1 MYKVIIADDDFLV
14 RTYLKQM
21 IDWKANGFTIVGDAK
36 NGREALRLIEQEK
49 PALIITDIC
58 MPVLD
63 GIGLIRELRARKLPG
78 HILVLSGHDD
88 FAYVHEAMKLGID
101 DYLLKDDLTP
111 ENILHFLQEH
121 LQGEEE
127 GQELPVSQ
135 EELAAIGKAK
145 LQEDFFAAFCQGSLT
160 EAELPLAAKRAG
172 LPEAFSFAAAC
183 QLTLR
188 GWQARRKQFTD
199 EDLASFQQAF
209 HEMCQTF
216 LAHQQPEVFGQS
228 FPVQAEA
235 GRWGLLLFF
244 PHAVSQAA
252 ILQRLQAL
260 CQKLS
265 VLTKRYFDLPLVL
278 VLSAPQANLFAL
290 QEAWQVMAA
299 CAEAL
304 FYVEPGIYRVE
315 DLPALQQT
323 ASFAADA
330 ADLPAEALCEQ
341 LAKTPL
347 TRQARITV
355 LRQRFADGDA
365 AKLPVLTDAE
375 ALPDFLT
382 ALRAA
387 IEAVQS
393 ARQLHPSVRQAL
405 AILEARYRE
414 NLTQAEVAAAVHLNP
429 AYFSTLFKKNMGK
442 GFREYLAELR
452 ITAVKKHLR
461 SSTERIK
468 DIAAAEGFDDY
479 PYFCR
484 LFKSLVGQTPQEYRA
499 KP

>member
-63 GIGLIRELRARKLPG
+63 GIGLIREMRKQKLPG

-111 ENILHFLQEH
+111 ENILTFLQEH

-135 EELAAIGKAK
+135 EELAKIGKTK

-172 LPEAFSFAAAC
+172 LPEAFSFAVAC

-188 GWQARRKQFTD
+188 GWQVRRKQFTD

-252 ILQRLQAL
+252 ILQRLQTL

-323 ASFAADA
+323 ASFVADA

-347 TRQARITV
+347 TRQARIAV

-365 AKLPVLTDAE
+365 AKLPVLADANGTVGG
-375 ALPDFLT
+375 T
-382 ALRAA
+382 AYQVMWDRYEQAFVNEMNAFAKA
-387 IEAVQS
+387 IKEGTETPVTGEDG
-393 ARQLHPSVRQAL
+393 LYPV
-405 AILEARYRE
+405 EM
-414 NLTQAEVAAAVHLNP
+414 AAA
-429 AYFSTLFKKNMGK
+429 AT
-442 GFREYLAELR
+442 
-452 ITAVKKHLR
+452 
-461 SSTERIK
+461 
-468 DIAAAEGFDDY
+468 
-479 PYFCR
+479 
-484 LFKSLVGQTPQEYRA
+484 KSLKEGRPVKIEEVR
-499 KP
+499 

>member
-21 IDWKANGFTIVGDAK
+21 IDWEAHGFTIAGDAK
-36 NGREALRLIEQEK
+36 NGKDALKLIEQER

-63 GIGLIRELRARKLPG
+63 GIGLIREMREQKLTG

-121 LQGEEE
+121 LQGEDE

-135 EELAAIGKAK
+135 EELAKIGKAK
-145 LQEDFFAAFCQGSLT
+145 LQEDFFAAFCQGKMT
-160 EAELPLAAKRAG
+160 EAELPTSAKRAG
-172 LPEAFSFAAAC
+172 LPERFSFAAAC
-183 QLTLR
+183 QITLR
-188 GWQARRKQFTD
+188 GWQVRREQFTD
-199 EDLASFQQAF
+199 EDLASFRQAF
-209 HEMCQTF
+209 SEMCQTF
-216 LAHQQPEVFGQS
+216 LGHQQPELLGQS
-228 FPVQAEA
+228 FPVQVEA
-235 GRWGLLLFF
+235 GEWGLLLFF

-290 QEAWQVMAA
+290 QEAWQAMAA
-299 CAEAL
+299 RAEAL

-315 DLPALQQT
+315 DLPALQQK

-347 TRQARITV
+347 TRQARIAV

-387 IEAVQS
+387 MEAVQS

>member
-14 RTYLKQM
+14 RMYLKQM
-21 IDWKANGFTIVGDAK
+21 IDWKAHGFTIAGDAK

-63 GIGLIRELRARKLPG
+63 GIGLIREMRKQKLPG

-111 ENILHFLQEH
+111 ENILTFLQEH

-127 GQELPVSQ
+127 DQELPVSQ

-188 GWQARRKQFTD
+188 GWQARREQFTD
-199 EDLASFQQAF
+199 EDLASFRQAF
-209 HEMCQTF
+209 SEMCQTF
-216 LAHQQPEVFGQS
+216 LGHQQPELLGQS
-228 FPVQAEA
+228 FPVQVEA
-235 GRWGLLLFF
+235 GEWGLLLFF

-290 QEAWQVMAA
+290 QEAWQAMAA
-299 CAEAL
+299 RAEAL

-315 DLPALQQT
+315 DLPVLQQT

-347 TRQARITV
+347 TRQARIAV
-355 LRQRFADGDA
+355 LRQRFADGAARLPHRTARGHGGRAVGPPAAPLGAPGPDHPGGAVSGEPHPSRSRRRRPPESGLLLDA
-365 AKLPVLTDAE
+365 LQEEHGEGLPRI
-375 ALPDFLT
+375 PG
-382 ALRAA
+382 RAA
-387 IEAVQS
+387 HHS
-393 ARQLHPSVRQAL
+393 RQ
-405 AILEARYRE
+405 E
-414 NLTQAEVAAAVHLNP
+414 
-429 AYFSTLFKKNMGK
+429 
-442 GFREYLAELR
+442 
-452 ITAVKKHLR
+452 
-461 SSTERIK
+461 
-468 DIAAAEGFDDY
+468 
-479 PYFCR
+479 
-484 LFKSLVGQTPQEYRA
+484 TPQEQHRTHQGHRRGRRL
-499 KP
+499 

>member
-21 IDWKANGFTIVGDAK
+21 IDWKAHGFTIAGDAK
-36 NGREALRLIEQEK
+36 NGKDALKLIEQER

-63 GIGLIRELRARKLPG
+63 GIGLIREMREQKLTG

-121 LQGEEE
+121 LQGEDE

-135 EELAAIGKAK
+135 EELAKIGKAK
-145 LQEDFFAAFCQGSLT
+145 LQEDFFAAFCQGKMT
-160 EAELPLAAKRAG
+160 ERAG
-172 LPEAFSFAAAC
+172 LPERFSFAAAC
-183 QLTLR
+183 QITLR
-188 GWQARRKQFTD
+188 GWQVRREQFTD
-199 EDLASFQQAF
+199 EDLASFRQAF
-209 HEMCQTF
+209 SEMCQTF
-216 LAHQQPEVFGQS
+216 LGHQQPELLGQS
-228 FPVQAEA
+228 FPVQVEA
-235 GRWGLLLFF
+235 GEWGLLLVF

-252 ILQRLQAL
+252 VIQRLQAL
-260 CQKLS
+260 GQKLS
-265 VLTKRYFDLPLVL
+265 VLAKRYFDLQLVL
-278 VLSAPQANLFAL
+278 LLTAPQTNWLAL
-290 QEAWQVMAA
+290 QNAWQAMAER
-299 CAEAL
+299 AESL
-304 FYVEPGIYRVE
+304 FYLPQGLYHIE
-315 DLPALQQT
+315 DLPILQTQ
-323 ASFAADA
+323 APSVES
-330 ADLPAEALCEQ
+330 LSVEELCEQ
-341 LAKTPL
+341 LTKTPL
-347 TRQARITV
+347 TRQARMDF
-355 LRQRFADGDA
+355 LHQCLADEDA
-365 AKLPVLTDAE
+365 AALQALADAE
-375 ALPDFLT
+375 SLPAFLAALRTKLT
-382 ALRAA
+382 AL
-387 IEAVQS
+387 QS
-393 ARQLHPSVRQAL
+393 ACQLHPSVRQAL
-405 AILEARYRE
+405 AILEAHYRE
-414 NLTQAEVAAAVHLNP
+414 NLTQAEIAAEVHLNP